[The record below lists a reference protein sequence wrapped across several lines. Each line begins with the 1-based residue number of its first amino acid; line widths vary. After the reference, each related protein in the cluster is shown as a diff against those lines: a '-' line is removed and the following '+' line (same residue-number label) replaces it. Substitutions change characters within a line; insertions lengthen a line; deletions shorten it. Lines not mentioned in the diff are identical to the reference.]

1 MADFQQD
8 GTLLT
13 LHRLGVADLPL
24 LEQELA
30 GFARELPPALVLPCL
45 DSDLAAPTFA
55 AMLDELSGARYLSLV
70 VLSLGKAGR
79 KEVAKARKLL
89 EVLPQPSLILHN
101 EGRNLLHLL
110 REMEGRGL
118 RLGPEG
124 KGRAVWLALGLV
136 MAQSTAQSAAQS
148 GARVVAVQDC
158 DVVSYDRQML
168 ARLLYPLL
176 HPNLRCQF
184 SKGYYARVNQRLFG
198 RVTRLFVGPLI
209 QALTDVLGP
218 LPFLRFLA
226 AFRYPLAGEFALSLD
241 LARRLRFPGDW
252 GLEMGLL
259 AELWQRANPRRLC
272 QVDLADSYDHK
283 HQALSHD
290 DPHKGLARM
299 SQEIGRTLLT
309 ALAVQGVDLSA
320 GAARALLMAYA
331 ARGEDC
337 VEFYAAE
344 AAINGL
350 VFDAAE
356 ERLAVETFARSLT
369 RAVEQFSANP
379 RGQEPGDS
387 WSQAAWTVPEFLPR
401 LGQAAALDIA

>member
-13 LHRLGVADLPL
+13 LHRLGEPDLPL
-24 LEQELA
+24 LEQELS

-45 DSDLAAPTFA
+45 GSDLAAPAFA
-55 AMLDELSGARYLSLV
+55 AMLDELSGAHYLSLV

-79 KEVAKARKLL
+79 KDLAKAKKLL

-101 EGRNLLHLL
+101 EGRALTHLL

-118 RLGPEG
+118 SLGPEG

-136 MAQSTAQSAAQS
+136 MAQSTAQG
-148 GARVVAVQDC
+148 GARVAAVQDC
-158 DVVSYDRQML
+158 DVVGYDRQML

-184 SKGYYARVNQRLFG
+184 SKGYYARVRQRLFG

-226 AFRYPLAGEFALSLD
+226 AFRYPLAGEFALNLD
-241 LARRLRFPGDW
+241 LARRLRLPGDW

-259 AELWQRANPRRLC
+259 AELWRRANPRRLC
-272 QVDLADSYDHK
+272 QVDLADSYEHK

-299 SQEIGRTLLT
+299 SQEIGRTLLA
-309 ALAVQGVDLSA
+309 ALAVQGVDISP
-320 GAARALLMAYA
+320 GALRALLMAYRS
-331 ARGEDC
+331 RGEDM
-337 VEFYAAE
+337 VELYAAE

-350 VFDAAE
+350 VFDPAE
-356 ERLAVETFARSLT
+356 ERLAVDTFARALA
-369 RAVEQFSANP
+369 RAVEQFTAAP
-379 RGQEPGDS
+379 QGQEPGAS

-401 LGQAAALDIA
+401 LMEAAARDIQ

>member
-13 LHRLGVADLPL
+13 LHRLGEPDLPL

-30 GFARELPPALVLPCL
+30 GFSRDLPPALVLPCL
-45 DSDLAAPTFA
+45 GSDLAAPAFA
-55 AMLDELSGARYLSLV
+55 AMLDELCGARYLSLV

-79 KEVAKARKLL
+79 KDLAKAAKLL

-101 EGRNLLHLL
+101 EGRALAQLM
-110 REMEGRGL
+110 RDMEAKGL
-118 RLGPEG
+118 GLGPEG
-124 KGRAVWLALGLV
+124 KGRAVWLALGLI
-136 MAQSTAQSAAQS
+136 MAHGGAQVA
-148 GARVVAVQDC
+148 AVQDC
-158 DVVSYDRQML
+158 DVVNYDRQML

-184 SKGYYARVNQRLFG
+184 SKGYYARVNQRLYG

-241 LARRLRFPGDW
+241 LARRLRLPGDW

-259 AELWQRANPRRLC
+259 AELWRRANPRRIC
-272 QVDLADSYDHK
+272 QVDLADSYEHK

-299 SQEIGRTLLT
+299 SQEIGRTLLA
-309 ALAVQGVDLSA
+309 ALATQGVDLSP
-320 GAARALLMAYA
+320 GASRALLMAYRG
-331 ARGEDC
+331 RGEDT

-356 ERLAVETFARSLT
+356 ERLAVETFARSLA
-369 RAVEQFSANP
+369 RAVEQFGVSP
-379 RGQEPGDS
+379 RGQEPGVG
-387 WSQAAWTVPEFLPR
+387 WSQAVWTAPEFLPR
-401 LGQAAALDIA
+401 LAEAAASDIQ

>member
-13 LHRLGVADLPL
+13 LHRLGEPDLPL
-24 LEQELA
+24 LEQELG
-30 GFARELPPALVLPCL
+30 GFAGDLPPALVLPCL
-45 DSDLAAPTFA
+45 GSDLTAPTFA
-55 AMLDELSGARYLSLV
+55 AMLDELSGAHYLSLV

-79 KEVAKARKLL
+79 KDLAKARKLL
-89 EVLPQPSLILHN
+89 EVLPQPSLILNN
-101 EGRNLLHLL
+101 EGRGLLHLL

-118 RLGPEG
+118 ALGPEG

-136 MAQSTAQSAAQS
+136 MAHG
-148 GARVVAVQDC
+148 GARVAAVQDC
-158 DVVSYDRQML
+158 DVVGYDRQML

-226 AFRYPLAGEFALSLD
+226 AFRYPLAGEFAMNLD
-241 LARRLRFPGDW
+241 LARRLRFAGDW

-272 QVDLADSYDHK
+272 QVDLADSYEHK

-299 SQEIGRTLLT
+299 SQEIGRTLLA
-309 ALAVQGVDLSA
+309 ALAVQGEDLSP
-320 GAARALLMAYA
+320 GALRALLMAYRS
-331 ARGEDC
+331 RGEDM

-344 AAINGL
+344 SAINGL
-350 VFDAAE
+350 VFDPAE
-356 ERLAVETFARSLT
+356 ERLAVETFARALA
-369 RAVEQFSANP
+369 RAAEQFTANT

-387 WSQAAWTVPEFLPR
+387 WSQAAWTAPEFLPR
-401 LGQAAALDIA
+401 LMQAAAEDIQ